1 MRDTPLVTRRGVK
14 VRIRLR
20 RPVAEILDDWKADAV
35 RRKTQP
41 VVRKQTKNARAHLY
55 GA

>member
-1 MRDTPLVTRRGVK
+1 MRDATTTTRAGVK

-20 RPVAEILDDWKADAV
+20 RSVAEILADWKADAV